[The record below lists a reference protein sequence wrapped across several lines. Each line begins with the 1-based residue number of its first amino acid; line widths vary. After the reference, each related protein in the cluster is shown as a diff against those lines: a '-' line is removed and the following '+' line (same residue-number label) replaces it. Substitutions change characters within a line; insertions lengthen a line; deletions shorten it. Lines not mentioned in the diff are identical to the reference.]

1 MCRRTTFHSGS
12 TSDRAEERKTIMKT
26 DDALSPSLRG
36 KRALITG
43 SVAGLGYAIAEK
55 LAAAGADVILH
66 GLEPVRIAQAAAD
79 RLAGETG
86 ARVLLSHA
94 DLNDVGQ
101 IEAMMARAEAD
112 LGGIDILVNN
122 AVVRHF
128 APIDKLR
135 TEDWNEALAVNLSA
149 AFHAVRLCLPGM
161 RERGWGRI
169 INMSSVYGAGAITDR
184 IAYIT
189 TKTALIGMTRAI
201 AIETART
208 GVTCNALMPGTVPT
222 PPIVERMAGIAAD
235 QGISPDEA
243 AARYLAARQPTGRF
257 VAMESVAAM
266 AMLLC
271 SPAGAD
277 ITGAMLPVD
286 GGWTAA

>member
-1 MCRRTTFHSGS
+1 M
-12 TSDRAEERKTIMKT
+12 
-26 DDALSPSLRG
+26 RG
-36 KRALITG
+36 RRALVTG
-43 SVAGLGYAIAEK
+43 SVAGLGYAVAHR

-66 GLEPVRIAQAAAD
+66 GIEPDHVARAAVD
-79 RLAGETG
+79 RLARESG
-86 ARVLLSHA
+86 ARILLSRA

-101 IEAMMARAEAD
+101 IEAMMAQAEKD

-128 APIDKLR
+128 APVDALR
-135 TEDWNEALAVNLSA
+135 TEQWNEALAVNLSA
-149 AFHAVRLCLPGM
+149 AFHTVRLSLPGM
-161 RERGWGRI
+161 RARGWGRI
-169 INMSSVYGAGAITDR
+169 VNMSSVYGAGATPDR

-201 AIETART
+201 AIEAART

-222 PPIVERMAGIAAD
+222 PPIVERIAGLAAE
-235 QGISPDEA
+235 QGISQEA
-243 AARYLAARQPTGRF
+243 AAANYLRARQPTGRF
-257 VAMESVAAM
+257 VAMDSVAAM
-266 AMLLC
+266 VLLLC

>member
-1 MCRRTTFHSGS
+1 M
-12 TSDRAEERKTIMKT
+12 
-26 DDALSPSLRG
+26 RG
-36 KRALITG
+36 KRALVTG
-43 SVAGLGYAIAEK
+43 SVAGLGHAIAAS
-55 LAAAGADVILH
+55 LAAAGADVMLH
-66 GLEPVRIAQAAAD
+66 GLEPPQVARAAAD
-79 RLAGETG
+79 RLARETG
-86 ARVLLSHA
+86 ARVLLSRA
-94 DLNDVGQ
+94 DLTDVGQ
-101 IEAMMARAEAD
+101 IEAMMAQAEEE

-128 APIDKLR
+128 APVDQLR
-135 TEDWNEALAVNLSA
+135 TEQWNEALAVNLSA
-149 AFHAVRLCLPGM
+149 AFHAVRLSLPGM

-169 INMSSVYGAGAITDR
+169 VNMSSVYGAGATPDR

-222 PPIVERMAGIAAD
+222 PPIVERIAGIAASR
-235 QGISPDEA
+235 GISEAEA
-243 AARYLAARQPTGRF
+243 ASDYLRARQPTGRF

-271 SPAGAD
+271 STAGAD

>member
-1 MCRRTTFHSGS
+1 MEK
-12 TSDRAEERKTIMKT
+12 DE
-26 DDALSPSLRG
+26 ALSPPLRG
-36 KRALITG
+36 RRALVTG
-43 SVAGLGYAIAEK
+43 SVAGLGYAIARRF
-55 LAAAGADVILH
+55 AAAGADVILH
-66 GLEPVRIAQAAAD
+66 GLEPVPLAQAAAD
-79 RLAGETG
+79 RLARETG
-86 ARVLLSHA
+86 SRVLLSRA

-101 IEAMMARAEAD
+101 IEAMMARAEED

-122 AVVRHF
+122 AVARHF
-128 APIDKLR
+128 APVDELR
-135 TEDWNEALAVNLSA
+135 TEHWNEALAVNLSA

-161 RERGWGRI
+161 RARGWGRI
-169 INMSSVYGAGAITDR
+169 VNMSSVYGAGATRDR

-222 PPIVERMAGIAAD
+222 PPIVERIAGLARE
-235 QGISPDEA
+235 QGISEAEA
-243 AARYLAARQPTGRF
+243 AANYLQARQPTGRF
-257 VAMESVAAM
+257 VAMDSVAAM

>member
-1 MCRRTTFHSGS
+1 M
-12 TSDRAEERKTIMKT
+12 ET
-26 DDALSPSLRG
+26 DNASAPSLRG
-36 KRALITG
+36 RRAVITG
-43 SVAGLGYAIAEK
+43 SVAGLGHAIARQ
-55 LAAAGADVILH
+55 LAAAGADVMLH
-66 GLEPVRIAQAAAD
+66 GLESIQDAQAAAS

-86 ARVLLSHA
+86 ARVSLSRA

-101 IEAMMARAEAD
+101 IEAMMAQVEAE
-112 LGGIDILVNN
+112 LGGVDILVNN

-128 APIDKLR
+128 APVDQLR
-135 TEDWNEALAVNLSA
+135 TEHWNEALAVNLSA
-149 AFHAVRLCLPGM
+149 AFHTVRLALPGM
-161 RERGWGRI
+161 RSRGWGRI
-169 INMSSVYGAGAITDR
+169 VNMSSVYGAGATSDR

-201 AIETART
+201 AVETART

-222 PPIVERMAGIAAD
+222 PPIVERIAGIAAD
-235 QGISPDEA
+235 QGITEAEA
-243 AARYLAARQPTGRF
+243 AANYLRARQPTGRF

-266 AMLLC
+266 VMLLC

>member
-1 MCRRTTFHSGS
+1 MET
-12 TSDRAEERKTIMKT
+12 EN
-26 DDALSPSLRG
+26 ALTPSLRG
-36 KRALITG
+36 KRALVTG
-43 SVAGLGYAIAEK
+43 SVAGLGYAIANR
-55 LAAAGADVILH
+55 LAGAGADVILH
-66 GLEPVRIAQAAAD
+66 GLEPEQVARDAAS
-79 RLAGETG
+79 RLARETG
-86 ARVLLSHA
+86 ARVVLSRA

-101 IEAMMARAEAD
+101 IEAMMAQADQD

-128 APIDKLR
+128 APVDQLR
-135 TEDWNEALAVNLSA
+135 TADWDEALAVNLSA
-149 AFHAVRLCLPGM
+149 AFHTVRLCLAGM
-161 RERGWGRI
+161 RARGWGRI
-169 INMSSVYGAGAITDR
+169 VNMSSVYGAGAIKDR

-222 PPIVERMAGIAAD
+222 PPILERMAGIAAA
-235 QGISPDEA
+235 QGISEAEA
-243 AARYLAARQPTGRF
+243 AAHYLESRQPTGRF
-257 VAMESVAAM
+257 VAMDSVAAM
-266 AMLLC
+266 VMLLC